1 MAGRGR
7 KILGRITIMVTK
19 VKSSKATILLKR
31 FHILCGQA
39 SMREEEKRALIR
51 SYGVESSKSLTEK
64 QLSEACQVLAYE
76 QNKRQQEADIWRKR
90 VIAAICSYI
99 DSSSIAGIDNKVY
112 YAKAIAVKAAGAKS
126 FNDIPCHKLQL
137 LYNTFLKRN
146 RLHEEVVQLLSE
158 AELYVQNIKESLGL
172 K

>member
-1 MAGRGR
+1 MA
-7 KILGRITIMVTK
+7 TK

-39 SMREEEKRALIR
+39 SMQEDEKRALIR

-76 QNKRQQEADIWRKR
+76 LNKRAQEADIWRKR
-90 VIAAICSYI
+90 VIAAICCYI
-99 DSSSIAGIDNKVY
+99 DSTAIAGVDNKIH
-112 YAKAIAVKAAGAKS
+112 YAKAIAVKASGAKS
-126 FNDIPCHKLQL
+126 FNEIPCHKLQL

-146 RLHEEVVQLLSE
+146 RLQEEVVQLLSE
-158 AELYVQNIKESLGL
+158 AELYVQNIKDSLGL